1 MIRTWQRASDRQK
14 RVQFIIES
22 KSQSY
27 FLFTVEKDTRHSRN
41 GLEKS
46 ENSLY
51 SLEEAQLNQFKG
63 VIFNFKMSLLFHME
77 ELLIEMEFLLNSSV
91 LEATPPGK
99 MSIFMSGL

>member
-22 KSQSY
+22 KSQSC
-27 FLFTVEKDTRHSRN
+27 FLFTVEKHTRHSRN
-41 GLEKS
+41 RLEKS

-63 VIFNFKMSLLFHME
+63 VIFNFKMSLFHME

-91 LEATPPGK
+91 LEVTPPGK